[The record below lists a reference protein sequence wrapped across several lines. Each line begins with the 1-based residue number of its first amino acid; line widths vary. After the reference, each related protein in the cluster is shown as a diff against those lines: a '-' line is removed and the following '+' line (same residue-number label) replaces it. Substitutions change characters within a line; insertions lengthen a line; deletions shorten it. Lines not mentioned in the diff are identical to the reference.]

1 MAVVPK
7 GEQVPG
13 DRLVALTPSS
23 GFNADICVRVV
34 GVTTYEVKGQKAP
47 FSVFG
52 VMAMDAAGDM
62 VHVVENLFGQPPPR
76 LNLIA
81 QRKAFW
87 MPENKPAL
95 FRLKDLK
102 KVQHPRCNQLSCSVM
117 QSIVVEKFG
126 TPQASLK
133 AVPVMFGGI
142 EDKVLP
148 PYYLP
153 RRQELLG
160 LRQLKDPS
168 CVTICGLLTSV
179 APVET
184 TSKGLVRSMAIFDG
198 TTCLEGVKVW
208 HDCGRRDLD
217 ATLKAGHTMVVLE
230 NFWVGISEATGT
242 LSKCVNIPDKS
253 KLVLMRRQDLVG
265 EDVQWFDELQ
275 KLKPTQSISLKED
288 YQTGSSKPRKG
299 MSEWAQETGTQTNAL
314 TLASRNKNHEPED
327 HLYVIDGALLTVD
340 VSAETK
346 SKKGGLFPRVLVT
359 DHTGEVACRCGEDV
373 LLELMG
379 LPAGAQDELVRLLNL
394 GPVML
399 RRAKIFV
406 HRQVTADRDDPQ
418 DVWVSL
424 VIRFGSICKTRC

>member
-23 GFNADICVRVV
+23 GFNAYICVRVV

-62 VHVVENLFGQPPPR
+62 VHVVENLFGQPPQR

-230 NFWVGISEATGT
+230 NFCGHFGGHWHTEQVC
-242 LSKCVNIPDKS
+242 KHP
-253 KLVLMRRQDLVG
+253 RQ
-265 EDVQWFDELQ
+265 E
-275 KLKPTQSISLKED
+275 
-288 YQTGSSKPRKG
+288 
-299 MSEWAQETGTQTNAL
+299 
-314 TLASRNKNHEPED
+314 
-327 HLYVIDGALLTVD
+327 
-340 VSAETK
+340 
-346 SKKGGLFPRVLVT
+346 
-359 DHTGEVACRCGEDV
+359 
-373 LLELMG
+373 
-379 LPAGAQDELVRLLNL
+379 
-394 GPVML
+394 
-399 RRAKIFV
+399 
-406 HRQVTADRDDPQ
+406 
-418 DVWVSL
+418 
-424 VIRFGSICKTRC
+424 